1 MNKSGLIPSL
11 DGFRAIAIAIVFSG
25 HVRLLP
31 GIPGGYGVTIFF
43 FLSGFLITSLL
54 VREYERFG
62 SISFPA
68 FFARRILRLLPPLAA
83 TLAVG
88 TLLVLAGRVPGDLD
102 IQTFTSQIFFY
113 FNYFHVYGSGGS
125 SVEGTSI
132 LWSLSVEEH
141 FYLVWPVLF
150 LAIARGKL
158 GLGFVAAVLVAIP
171 AWRGVRFYFWGDS
184 EWIIYSLTDTRFD
197 SLLYG
202 CLLAL
207 LMAQGRAGQLFT
219 QTARARAVWLGAALL
234 VTLTTLALRDPA
246 FRSTLRYSLQG
257 LALMPVFYYAVT
269 RPDLLVFRPL
279 NWGWVRWLGIM
290 SYTFYICHYVVIYLF
305 KSYGL
310 FDSSYA
316 LFFGG
321 TLGLSLFWAAMV
333 YYFLER
339 PLVPLRKRLTG
350 HAGPQA
356 VCESPVPENT

>member
-1 MNKSGLIPSL
+1 MSRSGIIPSL
-11 DGFRAIAIAIVFSG
+11 DGFRAIAIAIVFTG
-25 HVRLLP
+25 HAWLLP
-31 GIPGGYGVTIFF
+31 GIPGGYGVTVFF

-54 VREYERFG
+54 VREYVRFG

-83 TLAVG
+83 TLAAG
-88 TLLVLAGRVPGDLD
+88 TLLVLAGQVPGDLD
-102 IQTFTSQIFFY
+102 LQTFISQVFFY
-113 FNYFHVYGSGGS
+113 YNYFYVYGSGGS

-150 LAIARGKL
+150 LAIARGRL

-171 AWRGVRFYFWGDS
+171 AWRGVRFFTWGDS

-207 LMAQGRAGQLFT
+207 LMARGGDRQLFA
-219 QTARARAVWLGAALL
+219 QTARARAAWLGGALL
-234 VTLTTLALRDPA
+234 VTLATLALRDPA

-257 LALMPVFYYAVT
+257 LALMPVFFYAVT
-269 RPDLLVFRPL
+269 RPELALFRPL
-279 NWGWVRWLGIM
+279 NWGWVRWLGVM
-290 SYTFYICHYVVIYLF
+290 SYTFYICHYIVIYLL
-305 KSYGL
+305 KGYGL

-316 LFFGG
+316 LFFGAA
-321 TLGLSLFWAAMV
+321 LALSLSWAALV
-333 YYFLER
+333 HYALER

-350 HAGPQA
+350 HAGPRA
-356 VCESPVPENT
+356 ASPVPEKT